1 MKTRSTLIC
10 GIALAS
16 VALAFTGCSKK
27 KSSSSSSTVA
37 SSTSSS
43 TTVIT
48 SGSTGATTSSST
60 GNTNSSS
67 TSPPTPPLA
76 NTGTGTFI
84 DGSAS
89 LPSSTTDDFGVAAG
103 DFDGDGDQDL
113 MIAANS
119 AASRVLE
126 NDGGT
131 FTVKAGAFPGIVMR
145 ATDVHARDLDQD
157 GDLDL
162 IVASNMEPIRVFKND
177 GTGTFTLS
185 GSFVTNND
193 TFTYKIAVADFDGD
207 GYDDVFMG
215 NAGLNAPS
223 AGQNRLLINDTSGAF
238 KEATAGSVPNR
249 DDDTIGIAPIDFDG
263 DGDLDVFVANFG
275 TAHRLLVN
283 DGKGGFTDGSDTFL
297 PPKVTYGTSVAV
309 ADFDQDG
316 YADVFIGSE
325 GAPSASR
332 PPQGEQNALFLG
344 SQGGTFS
351 DASATLPQLVDTTF
365 GLVSLDA
372 NGDGAPDIAISNLRG
387 LQGLYLN
394 VNGRLV
400 NATANL
406 PSSNTTSDSLGCTS
420 ADFNGDRAP
429 DLIFL
434 QRNATPKL
442 FLNVPKATTTAGA
455 TSPAPAAPR
464 NTNLSPI

>member
-1 MKTRSTLIC
+1 MKTRSTLIA

-16 VALAFTGCSKK
+16 VALVFTGCSK

-37 SSTSSS
+37 NSTSSS

-48 SGSTGATTSSST
+48 SGSTGATSSNST
-60 GNTNSSS
+60 APTNTASSAPS
-67 TSPPTPPLA
+67 PLA

-89 LPSSTTDDFGVAAG
+89 LPSSATDDFGVAAG
-103 DFDGDGDQDL
+103 DFDGDGDLDL
-113 MIAANS
+113 MIAANL
-119 AASRVLE
+119 APSRILE

-131 FTVKAGAFPGIVMR
+131 FTVKAGAFPSLVMR
-145 ATDVHARDLDQD
+145 ATDVHARDLDKD

-162 IVASNMEPIRVFKND
+162 VVASNMEPIRVFKND
-177 GTGTFTLS
+177 GTGTFVLS

-238 KEATAGSVPNR
+238 KEATAGSVPSF
-249 DDDTIGIAPIDFDG
+249 DDDTIGVGAIDFDG
-263 DGDLDVFVANFG
+263 DGDLDLFAANFG

-283 DGKGGFTDGSDTFL
+283 DGKGRFTDGSDTFL
-297 PPKVTYGTSVAV
+297 PPKVTHGTSVAV
-309 ADFDQDG
+309 ADFNQDG
-316 YADVFIGSE
+316 YDDVFIGSQ
-325 GAPSASR
+325 GAPSASA

-344 SQGGTFS
+344 SQGGVFS
-351 DASATLPQLVDTTF
+351 DATATLPQVTDSTY
-365 GLVSLDA
+365 GLSTLDA
-372 NGDGAPDIAISNLRG
+372 NGDGAPDLAISNLRG
-387 LQGLYLN
+387 TQGLYLN

-400 NATANL
+400 DASANL
-406 PSSNTTSDSLGCTS
+406 PSSNTASDSLGC
-420 ADFNGDRAP
+420 AAGDFNGDRAP

-442 FLNVPKATTTAGA
+442 YLNVPQTTPTTNTTGSATN
-455 TSPAPAAPR
+455 AAR
-464 NTNLSPI
+464 SSGNLSPI

>member
-37 SSTSSS
+37 SSTSSN

-48 SGSTGATTSSST
+48 SGSTGATSSNST
-60 GNTNSSS
+60 AATNTAS
-67 TSPPTPPLA
+67 TTPPAVPLP
-76 NTGTGTFI
+76 NTGTGSFI

-89 LPSSTTDDFGVAAG
+89 LPASTTDDFGVAAA
-103 DFDGDGDQDL
+103 DFDGDGDMDL
-113 MIAANS
+113 MIAANL
-119 AASRVLE
+119 APSRILE
-126 NDGGT
+126 NDGGN
-131 FTVKAGAFPGIVMR
+131 FTVKAGAFPSIVMR
-145 ATDVHARDLDQD
+145 ATDVHARDLDKD
-157 GDLDL
+157 GDMDL
-162 IVASNMEPIRVFKND
+162 VVASNMEPIRVFKND
-177 GTGTFTLS
+177 GTGTFVLT

-223 AGQNRLLINDTSGAF
+223 SGQNRLLINDTSGAF
-238 KEATAGSVPNR
+238 KEATAGSVPNL
-249 DDDTIGIAPIDFDG
+249 DDDTLGVAAVDFDG
-263 DGDLDVFVANFG
+263 DGDLDLFAANFG
-275 TAHRLLVN
+275 TAHRLLIN
-283 DGKGGFTDGSDTFL
+283 DGQGTFTDGSDTFL
-297 PPKVTYGTSVAV
+297 PPKVTYGTSVSV
-309 ADFDQDG
+309 ADFNQDG
-316 YADVFIGSE
+316 YPDLFIGSE
-325 GAPSASR
+325 GAPSASA

-344 SQGGTFS
+344 SQGGVMS
-351 DASATLPQLVDTTF
+351 DASATLPQLTDTTF

-372 NGDGAPDIAISNLRG
+372 NGDGAPDLAISNLRG
-387 LQGLYLN
+387 VQGLYLN

-400 NATANL
+400 QATANL
-406 PSSNTTSDSLGCTS
+406 PSSNTASDSLGCTS

-442 FLNVPKATTTAGA
+442 YLNVPQATTTAGPA
-455 TSPAPAAPR
+455 RPAPATPR
-464 NTNLSPI
+464 PTNLSPI

>member
-16 VALAFTGCSKK
+16 LALAFTGCSKK
-27 KSSSSSSTVA
+27 KSSSSSSTIA

-48 SGSTGATTSSST
+48 SSST
-60 GNTNSSS
+60 GPTSSNSTAPTNTAS
-67 TSPPTPPLA
+67 TTPPLA

-89 LPSSTTDDFGVAAG
+89 LPSSATDDFGVAAG
-103 DFDGDGDQDL
+103 DFDGDGDIDL
-113 MIAANS
+113 MIAANL
-119 AASRVLE
+119 APSRILE
-126 NDGGT
+126 NDGGN
-131 FTVKAGAFPGIVMR
+131 FTLKAGAFPSIVMR
-145 ATDVHARDLDQD
+145 ATDVHARDLDKD

-162 IVASNMEPIRVFKND
+162 VVASNMEPIRVFKND
-177 GTGTFTLS
+177 GTGNFVLS

-238 KEATAGSVPNR
+238 KEATAGSVPNL
-249 DDDTIGIAPIDFDG
+249 DDDTLGVGAIDFDK
-263 DGDLDVFVANFG
+263 DGDLDLFAANFG
-275 TAHRLLVN
+275 TPHRLLVN
-283 DGKGGFTDGSDTFL
+283 DGKGRFTDGSDTFL
-297 PPKVTYGTSVAV
+297 PPKLTYGTSVSV
-309 ADFDQDG
+309 ADFNQDG
-316 YADVFIGSE
+316 YPDVFVGSE
-325 GAPSASR
+325 GAPSASA
-332 PPQGEQNALFLG
+332 PPQGEQSALFLG
-344 SQGGTFS
+344 SLSGVMS
-351 DASATLPQLVDTTF
+351 DATATLPQLADATF
-365 GLVSLDA
+365 GLIALDA
-372 NGDGAPDIAISNLRG
+372 NGDGAPDLAISNLRG
-387 LQGLYLN
+387 IQGLYLN

-406 PSSNTTSDSLGCTS
+406 PSSNTASDSLGCTS

-442 FLNVPKATTTAGA
+442 YLNVPQATPST
-455 TSPAPAAPR
+455 APASAAPATPR
-464 NTNLSPI
+464 PTNLSPI